1 LLTLLG
7 NDPTLRGLAPNGVFF
22 DTAPSGSTRFVIISL
37 VEAFDVGQFG
47 GTAYEDLLYAVE
59 YRELKQ
65 AAVESTARAAAQR
78 IRELLDDQP
87 LTVTGYTYMTMHRE
101 KPERRT
107 EVDDLDASI
116 KWNRRGGQYRVQMA
130 IG

>member
-1 LLTLLG
+1 
-7 NDPTLRGLAPNGVFF
+7 
-22 DTAPSGSTRFVIISL
+22 
-37 VEAFDVGQFG
+37 
-47 GTAYEDLLYAVE
+47 
-59 YRELKQ
+59 
-65 AAVESTARAAAQR
+65 
-78 IRELLDDQP
+78 
-87 LTVTGYTYMTMHRE
+87 VTGYTYMTMHRE